1 MRLHLLLLLIWA
13 LKRKGSPI
21 FQAWYLWASKSKAQV
36 QLRDICIFY
45 RAAKQFNVMIS
56 RFILTS
62 VYIFLLWV
70 KVFIL
75 VLRCHKW
82 SQTYYKFDILIM
94 IIIIFVKFFIY
105 ISKCDSF
112 PAFCHINPIFSYDEW
127 NWVHISSIELY
138 FAINHVQSNTKYKYK
153 WLSLWLVSQ
162 NKYH

>member
-75 VLRCHKW
+75 VLRCHKL
-82 SQTYYKFDILIM
+82 SQTYYTFDILIM
-94 IIIIFVKFFIY
+94 IIIIIFVKFFIY

-112 PAFCHINPIFSYDEW
+112 PAFCHINPIFFLW
-127 NWVHISSIELY
+127 RM
-138 FAINHVQSNTKYKYK
+138 K
-153 WLSLWLVSQ
+153 LSTHFIHRIVLRHKSCTEQ
-162 NKYH
+162 HKIQI